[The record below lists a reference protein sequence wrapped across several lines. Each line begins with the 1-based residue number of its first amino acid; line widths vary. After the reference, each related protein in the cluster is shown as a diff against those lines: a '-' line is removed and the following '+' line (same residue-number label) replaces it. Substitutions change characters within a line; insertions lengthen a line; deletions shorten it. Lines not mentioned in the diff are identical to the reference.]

1 MDTTTAA
8 ATAMNTSTTAFDL
21 APGATLALHDAAG
34 RELVVYSGR
43 VWVTCSGCAQDLF
56 LSAGQRVR
64 LAPGAVAECDSP
76 GAARLQ
82 LLPAHG
88 RLWWAAALALRALG
102 RVALRL
108 QGVHA
113 GLPARMAERR

>member
-1 MDTTTAA
+1 MDTTTA
-8 ATAMNTSTTAFDL
+8 ATAMNTSSAFDL
-21 APGATLALHDAAG
+21 APGATLALHHAAG

-56 LSAGQRVR
+56 LTAGQRVR

-82 LLPAHG
+82 LQPAHG

-108 QGVHA
+108 QGVHV
-113 GLPARMAERR
+113 GLPTRMAERR

>member
-8 ATAMNTSTTAFDL
+8 TAMNTVATFDL
-21 APGATLALHDAAG
+21 APGATLGLQHAAG

-43 VWVTCSGCAQDLF
+43 VWVTCSHCAQDLF

-88 RLWWAAALALRALG
+88 QLWWAAALALRALG
-102 RVALRL
+102 RLALRL
-108 QGVHA
+108 QGVH
-113 GLPARMAERR
+113 LDIPPRMVERRP